1 MFERRLKIILGL
13 LACFTFMLLLRAGW
27 LQVVQGSEW
36 QRKASETSKRS
47 SFVETSRG
55 RILDF
60 KGRVVAEDAPCIDA
74 AVDFRAINCDAP
86 ESKEWLQ
93 IQPRARLSARSAL
106 KGDKETRAKLIDA
119 EVDAIRQDLRVL
131 WATMAKVSN
140 KSLDDID
147 AIRKAIID
155 RVNNRGRYVWY
166 RKYEQAKERHDAEK
180 RD

>member
-86 ESKEWLQ
+86 ESKEWLEAQ
-93 IQPRARLSARSAL
+93 ARQRLVNRGAL
-106 KGDKETRAKLIDA
+106 KGDKETKAKLVQN
-119 EVDAIRQDLRVL
+119 EVEAIKRDLHVL
-131 WATMAKVSN
+131 WTTMAQVSG
-140 KSLDDID
+140 KTPDDID
-147 AIRKAIID
+147 GIRKAIID
-155 RVNNRGRYVWY
+155 RVTNRGRVV
-166 RKYEQAKERHDAEK
+166 
-180 RD
+180 

>member
-1 MFERRLKIILGL
+1 MFDRRVKIILGL

-60 KGRVVAEDAPCIDA
+60 KNRVVAEDAPCIDA

-93 IQPRARLSARSAL
+93 IQARARLTARGVL
-106 KGDKETRAKLIDA
+106 KGNKEAKAQLVDQ
-119 EVDAIRQDLRVL
+119 EVDAIKQDLRVL
-131 WATMAKVSN
+131 WVTMAQVSG
-140 KSLDDID
+140 KTPDDID

-155 RVNNRGRYVWY
+155 RVTNRGRYVWY
-166 RKYEQAKERHDAEK
+166 RKYE
-180 RD
+180 